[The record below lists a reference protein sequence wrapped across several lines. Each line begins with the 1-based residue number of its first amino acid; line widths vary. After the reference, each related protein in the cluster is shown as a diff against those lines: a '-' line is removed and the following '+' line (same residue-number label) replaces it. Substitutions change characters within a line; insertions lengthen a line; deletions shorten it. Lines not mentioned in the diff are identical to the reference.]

1 MGAESPFMHDG
12 GRSQSPRHQ
21 NNDSLASAEEDTSRT
36 LNPIDLK
43 LARKNTF
50 KKRYDMGELAGAN
63 LVINRKSL
71 N

>member
-1 MGAESPFMHDG
+1 MNGH
-12 GRSQSPRHQ
+12 
-21 NNDSLASAEEDTSRT
+21 RT
-36 LNPIDLK
+36 LNPIDMT

-50 KKRYDMGELAGAN
+50 KKRYDLGELTGAN